1 MKLKLWLCTIIT
13 LLCTTVSYAQQNK
26 PYWALH
32 LNAGTSISNVYVG
45 SEHNTNSDV
54 KVGYQFGISADY
66 VLPSNLYFQSGI
78 VFASKGA
85 KYDQHD
91 PDAPLLDYYMEGA
104 MSSFIDEQSV
114 SVNSIYLQLPI
125 NVGYKFE
132 LNNHL
137 SINIAAGPYLAYGVG
152 GKATL
157 EEVDSEGYTEKI
169 KQNVFGKDGWKRF
182 DAGFNAQLGAE
193 FNKFS
198 VNFGYNFGMVN
209 VDRMYDVYNRNL
221 FISVGYRVF

>member
-1 MKLKLWLCTIIT
+1 MKSKLWLCTIVS
-13 LLCTTVSYAQQNK
+13 LLCTVTSFAQDNK

-32 LNAGTSISNVYVG
+32 LNAGTSISNTYVG
-45 SEHNTNSDV
+45 SEHNADIGV

-66 VLPSNLYFQSGI
+66 VLPSNLYFQSGL

-91 PDAPLLDYYMEGA
+91 SKIPLLDYYTETPMT
-104 MSSFIDEQSV
+104 SFIDEQSV
-114 SVNSIYLQLPI
+114 SVNPIYLQVPI

-132 LNNHL
+132 LNNDL
-137 SINIAAGPYLAYGVG
+137 SVNIAGGPYLSYGVG

-157 EEVDSEGYTEKI
+157 EEVNNEGHTEKN

-182 DAGFNAQLGAE
+182 DAGFNVQLGAE
-193 FNKFS
+193 YNKFS

-209 VDRMYDVYNRNL
+209 VDRMYDIYNRNL
-221 FISVGYRVF
+221 FISFGYRVF